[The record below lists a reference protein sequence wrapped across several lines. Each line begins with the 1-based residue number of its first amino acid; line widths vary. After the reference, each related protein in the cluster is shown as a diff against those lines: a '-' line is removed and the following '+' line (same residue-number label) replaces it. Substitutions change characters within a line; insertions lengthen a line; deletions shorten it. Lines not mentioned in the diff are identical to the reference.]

1 MYTGCIHYCK
11 YSSSYGY
18 DLRNENVRP
27 RNIYGCVLFAAR
39 EDTDA
44 YTCRYTQCYRQLS
57 LGNKRLVHV
66 LISLSHTHTP
76 TQLIFAK
83 LLVSLM
89 TIYWVLQYYMYL
101 VEHPWCQWEVSA
113 GIISAYK
120 NGLCP
125 ACFSSLLR
133 ATSSKSPIQQSNN
146 NPFLALVAGVSPAFR
161 RTRCTSSSDENCYKL
176 KEPVRNQ
183 LLLPPYEWVSFSLD
197 L

>member
-1 MYTGCIHYCK
+1 MVVYFSLPEKTQMHIYVGTHNATDNFHWGTSGWYM
-11 YSSSYGY
+11 YSS
-18 DLRNENVRP
+18 L
-27 RNIYGCVLFAAR
+27 
-39 EDTDA
+39 
-44 YTCRYTQCYRQLS
+44 
-57 LGNKRLVHV
+57 
-66 LISLSHTHTP
+66 SLSHTHSHTTL

-113 GIISAYK
+113 GIMSAYK

-133 ATSSKSPIQQSNN
+133 ATSSQESDSTVTTI
-146 NPFLALVAGVSPAFR
+146 PFLALVAGVSPSFR
-161 RTRCTSSSDENCYKL
+161 RSRCTSSSDKNCYRL

>member
-1 MYTGCIHYCK
+1 MHTC
-11 YSSSYGY
+11 
-18 DLRNENVRP
+18 
-27 RNIYGCVLFAAR
+27 
-39 EDTDA
+39 
-44 YTCRYTQCYRQLS
+44 TCRYTQCYRQLS
-57 LGNKRLVHV
+57 LGMYSSL
-66 LISLSHTHTP
+66 SLSHTHTTL

-83 LLVSLM
+83 LLVSLT

-113 GIISAYK
+113 GIMSAYK

-161 RTRCTSSSDENCYKL
+161 RTRCTSRSDEDCYRL

-183 LLLPPYEWVSFSLD
+183 LLPSSLCWIPATIEHLWPKKSARLWSYSIMNFLSFCFID
-197 L
+197 EF